1 MDNVECF
8 RRVTMNRSDVR
19 KILSSYIYSRR
30 MIEKINLEIEELE
43 TNDIMRAS
51 GFEEK
56 TGVTNK
62 IGKSI
67 EDYVTNKDIKIK
79 QLEYERKLEE
89 INCKKIENALGI
101 LKEDEKRIIELRYIK
116 NPSTWNVI
124 SRKVDL
130 EMITCQKIEC
140 KAIDKMIPM
149 LI

>member
-1 MDNVECF
+1 
-8 RRVTMNRSDVR
+8 MNRSDVR